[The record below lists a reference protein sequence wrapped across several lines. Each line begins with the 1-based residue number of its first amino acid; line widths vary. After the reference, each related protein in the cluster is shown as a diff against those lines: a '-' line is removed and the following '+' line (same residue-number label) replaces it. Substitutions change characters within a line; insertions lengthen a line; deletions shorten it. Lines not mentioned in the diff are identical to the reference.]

1 LQRPHHP
8 CRLEQD
14 KGIINPVTG
23 ATSGPT
29 TPRGKIGA
37 NFAKAVRGA
46 IVETRRQWEDFR
58 AELVKRYGS
67 KRAGLMVCAL
77 THDNAVL
84 CTEDSWMGT
93 VTGKVTSGPGQGR
106 SYEETWTATV
116 TLVRD
121 RYGEPVRPELDYK
134 LEQGTINYEI
144 SGELWSRPVD
154 EPLA

>member
-1 LQRPHHP
+1 
-8 CRLEQD
+8 
-14 KGIINPVTG
+14 
-23 ATSGPT
+23 
-29 TPRGKIGA
+29 
-37 NFAKAVRGA
+37 
-46 IVETRRQWEDFR
+46 
-58 AELVKRYGS
+58 
-67 KRAGLMVCAL
+67 
-77 THDNAVL
+77 
-84 CTEDSWMGT
+84 MGT